1 MQLGEPLPLLACT
14 GLGYAQ
20 AGRVMLADCTFTIH
34 AGERVAILGP
44 NGAGKSTLLR
54 RLAGLWAGPGEV
66 MLRGTAMAT
75 LSMEARARLL
85 AYLPQQGSIAWGISV
100 EQVIALG
107 RLPYGGDLLDPKG
120 ADKAAIDHAITA
132 LELAA
137 WRARPAT
144 QLSMGERARVLAAR
158 ALASEAPVLL
168 ADEPVAALDP
178 RHQLIVLD
186 ALSAYAAQG
195 RAVLTVMH
203 DLTLAAQWASRIL
216 LLDAGRLVFDGT
228 PEEALQPA
236 RLNPL
241 FGLATYRLEQH
252 GRTAI
257 TFAMDCSAD
266 RTMD

>member
-1 MQLGEPLPLLACT
+1 MQTGEPVPLLACT
-14 GLGYAQ
+14 GLRYQQ
-20 AGRVMLADCTFTIH
+20 AGRVVLADVSFDVH

-54 RLAGLWAGPGEV
+54 CLAGLWACAGQV
-66 MLRGTAMAT
+66 MLRSAPLET
-75 LSMEARARLL
+75 LPLAERAQLL

-100 EQVIALG
+100 EQVVALG

-120 ADKAAIDHAITA
+120 ADKAAIDDAITA

-144 QLSMGERARVLAAR
+144 QLSTGERARVLAAR
-158 ALASEAPVLL
+158 ALAGEAPILL

-178 RHQLIVLD
+178 RHQIIVLD
-186 ALSAYAAQG
+186 ALAAYAARG

-228 PEEALQPA
+228 PDEALRPE

-241 FGLATYRLEQH
+241 FRLAAYRLEQH

-257 TFAMDCSAD
+257 TFAMD
-266 RTMD
+266 